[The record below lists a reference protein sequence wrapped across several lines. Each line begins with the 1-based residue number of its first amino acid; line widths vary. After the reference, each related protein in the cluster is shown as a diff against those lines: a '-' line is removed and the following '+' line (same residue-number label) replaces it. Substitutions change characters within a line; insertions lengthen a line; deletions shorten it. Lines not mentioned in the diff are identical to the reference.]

1 MAKQPD
7 KFKESMEIE
16 QIKMHLNKQDQILK
30 EQNETL
36 KEQDHNLDIL
46 KGAVNEVL
54 NLLKGSFATDSKGL
68 IQNTKEMRESVAQ
81 IVSDIA
87 HLQRWKKMVQDS
99 KGTLT
104 IRFSVLFTRILAI
117 IGGLGTVVAIALGVK
132 ELIQK

>member
-1 MAKQPD
+1 MGKQPD

-16 QIKMHLNKQDQILK
+16 QIKMHLNRQDQILK

-36 KEQDHNLDIL
+36 KEQDHNLNLL
-46 KGAVNEVL
+46 KGGVNEVL
-54 NLLKGSFATDSKGL
+54 GLLKGSFATDSKGM
-68 IQNTKEMRESVAQ
+68 ISNVKEMRESMGQ

-104 IRFSVLFTRILAI
+104 IRFSVLFTRVLAI
-117 IGGLGTVVAIALGVK
+117 IGGLGTIVAIALGIK